1 MITRGI
7 GTIAKGMQAMIDF
20 QDVTAH
26 NLANVTTEGFKKTKV
41 TFQDI
46 LQAGV
51 LEKATKNN
59 DKKDVGSLSIGS
71 RIDRTYIDFSQGSL
85 TPSDRNL
92 DVAFQG
98 DGFFKIR
105 YRDIPDKA
113 PYSEKN
119 YYYERNGHF
128 KLDDENYLINREGD
142 YIMDMKDR
150 RIRITRD
157 PDADDLNEMNRFD
170 LIKDILIS
178 ENGQIE
184 LNAPNFKVTLQ
195 KIKVCDF
202 DDKTKISGIGQ
213 GKYLPIYG
221 ENPGL
226 HVKKDG
232 TFNIQQGYNE
242 ASNANVINEM
252 INTINISRGYETMS
266 NMLRAQSESLQ
277 GVISLGNLS

>member
-20 QDVTAH
+20 QDITAH

-51 LEKATKNN
+51 HTKTAQGNN
-59 DKKDVGSLSIGS
+59 KEVGTLSIGS
-71 RIDRTYIDFSQGSL
+71 RVDRTYIDFSQGSL
-85 TPSDRNL
+85 VPSDRNM

-98 DGFFKIR
+98 DGFFKVR
-105 YRDIPDKA
+105 YNEVPDNA
-113 PYSEKN
+113 PYNEKN
-119 YYYERNGHF
+119 YYYERTGHF
-128 KLDDENYLINREGD
+128 WLDDDNYLINREGD
-142 YIMDMKDR
+142 YIMDIKNK

-157 PDADDLNEMNRFD
+157 PDAKELDEINRFD
-170 LIKDILIS
+170 LMKDILFS

-184 LNAPNFKVTLQ
+184 LNSEDFRVTLQ
-195 KIKVCDF
+195 KIQVCDF
-202 DDKTKISGIGQ
+202 QDKTKVSGLGQ

-221 ENPGL
+221 QNPGL
-226 HVKKDG
+226 YVKKDG
-232 TFNIQQGYNE
+232 TFNIQQGFNE

-252 INTINISRGYETMS
+252 LNTINVSRGYETMS
-266 NMLRAQSESLQ
+266 NMLRTQSESLQ
-277 GVISLGNLS
+277 EVVKLGNISG

>member
-7 GTIAKGMQAMIDF
+7 AAVAKGMQAMIDF

-26 NLANVTTEGFKKTKV
+26 NLANVTTDGFKKTKV

-46 LQAGV
+46 LQSGV
-51 LEKATKNN
+51 FEKAAKN
-59 DKKDVGSLSIGS
+59 DKKEVGSLSIGS
-71 RIDRTYIDFSQGSL
+71 RIDRTYIDFSQGAL
-85 TPSDRNL
+85 VPSDRNL

-105 YRDIPDKA
+105 YRDVHDKA
-113 PYSEKN
+113 PYNEKN
-119 YYYERNGHF
+119 YYYERTGNF
-128 KLDDENYLINREGD
+128 RLDDENYLINREGD

-157 PDADDLNEMNRFD
+157 PDADEIDEMNRFD

-178 ENGQIE
+178 ENGQVE
-184 LNAPNFKVTLQ
+184 LNAPNYKVTLQ

-202 DDKTKISGIGQ
+202 EDKTKISGIGQ
-213 GKYLPIYG
+213 GKYLPIYS

-226 HVKKDG
+226 YVKKDG

-242 ASNANVINEM
+242 ASNANTINEM
-252 INTINISRGYETMS
+252 LNTINISRGYETMS
-266 NMLRAQSESLQ
+266 NILRAQNESLQ